1 MNGCI
6 ITLPSMTLA
15 QKARTVLAANNLTA
29 NVTKLPPI
37 LAEKGCGW
45 GVSISCHDQTAATHI
60 LTVSD
65 IPYKKVWRQDA
76 P

>member
-1 MNGCI
+1 MNECI

-15 QKARTVLAANNLTA
+15 QKARTVLVASGITA
-29 NVTKLPPI
+29 NVTKLPPA

-45 GVSISCHDQTAATHI
+45 GISLSCHDTATATHI

-65 IPYKKVWRQDA
+65 IPYKKVWRQDT